1 MTTRNYQERLISFA
15 DGKYL
20 GQLRGV
26 VRDPGEAVCDAC
38 GSTMARTLFGLKDSM
53 ADRFYF
59 VGQSCLGSLKASGLV
74 ARQRYRQ
81 TSRVAYRQETDRRRN
96 GTSGPDEE
104 PPAGPDANGGA
115 PRRTADLAGFRRTI
129 VISETDSH
137 YQTTVR
143 LENGR
148 RRYRGK
154 AQVARWRQDWARDD
168 GGVVLLEPILRDRRS
183 AALASLL
190 QAYREARAAWRAG
203 EAANDQGPDNK
214 EQKEIV
220 A

>member
-1 MTTRNYQERLISFA
+1 MTAKGYQERLISFA

-20 GQLRGV
+20 GQLTGV
-26 VRDPGEAVCDAC
+26 VRGPGDAVCDAC
-38 GSTMARTLFGLKDSM
+38 GSNMARTLFGLKDTM
-53 ADRFYF
+53 ADRCYF

-74 ARQRYRQ
+74 ARRRYRQ
-81 TSRVAYRQETDRRRN
+81 TSRVAYRQEMERRKN
-96 GTSGPDEE
+96 GTGGSGEE
-104 PPAGPDANGGA
+104 SPAGPAANGST
-115 PRRTADLAGFRRTI
+115 PRRTANLAGFRRTI

-148 RRYRGK
+148 RRYRGQ
-154 AQVARWRQDWARDD
+154 AQVPRWRQDWARDD

-183 AALASLL
+183 AAFLSLL
-190 QAYREARAAWRAG
+190 QAYRKARAAWRAG
-203 EAANDQGPDNK
+203 EATNDQDPDNK
-214 EQKEIV
+214 EHEEIV

>member
-20 GQLRGV
+20 GQLTGV
-26 VRDPGEAVCDAC
+26 VRDPGDAVCDAC
-38 GSTMARTLFGLKDSM
+38 GSNMARTLFGLKDAM

-74 ARQRYRQ
+74 ARRRYRQ
-81 TSRVAYRQETDRRRN
+81 TSQVAYRQETDRRKN
-96 GTSGPDEE
+96 GTGSPGDE
-104 PPAGPDANGGA
+104 PPARPAANGGA
-115 PRRTADLAGFRRTI
+115 KCRTADLAGFRRTI

-137 YQTTVR
+137 YLTTVR

-148 RRYRGK
+148 RRYRGQ
-154 AQVARWRQDWARDD
+154 AQVPRWRQDWDRDA
-168 GGVVLLEPILRDRRS
+168 GGVVLLEPVLRDRRS
-183 AALASLL
+183 AAFVSLL
-190 QAYREARAAWRAG
+190 QAYRRATAAWRAG
-203 EAANDQGPDNK
+203 EAANDQDAANAEHEG
-214 EQKEIV
+214 IV

>member
-1 MTTRNYQERLISFA
+1 MTTKGYQERLISFA

-20 GQLRGV
+20 GQLTGV
-26 VRDPGEAVCDAC
+26 VRDPGDAVCDAC
-38 GSTMARTLFGLKDSM
+38 GSTMARTLFGLKDTM

-74 ARQRYRQ
+74 ARRRYRQ
-81 TSRVAYRQETDRRRN
+81 TSRVAYRQEMDRREN
-96 GTSGPDEE
+96 GTSGPGEE
-104 PPAGPDANGGA
+104 SPAGPAATGRA

-148 RRYRGK
+148 RRYRGQ
-154 AQVARWRQDWARDD
+154 AQVPRWRQDWARDA
-168 GGVVLLEPILRDRRS
+168 GGVVLLEPILRDRHS
-183 AALASLL
+183 AAFASLL
-190 QAYREARAAWRAG
+190 QAYRKARAAWRTG
-203 EAANDQGPDNK
+203 EAANEREPDK
-214 EQKEIV
+214 EHEEIV